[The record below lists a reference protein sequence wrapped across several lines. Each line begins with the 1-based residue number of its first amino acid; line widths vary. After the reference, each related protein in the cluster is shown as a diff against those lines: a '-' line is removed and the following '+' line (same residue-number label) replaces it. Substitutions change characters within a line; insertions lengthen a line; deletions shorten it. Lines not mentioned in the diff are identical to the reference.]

1 MVEVCLELDF
11 IFNYTKFYLSNMVR
25 VIAVVVP
32 RKASS
37 VSVSSKLSL
46 IDCDKYRTY

>member
-11 IFNYTKFYLSNMVR
+11 IFNYTKFYLSTMVR
-25 VIAVVVP
+25 AVLVP
-32 RKASS
+32 RKATL
-37 VSVSSKLSL
+37 SSKLSL

>member
-11 IFNYTKFYLSNMVR
+11 IFNYTKFYHSNMVE
-25 VIAVVVP
+25 AVLGA
-32 RKASS
+32 RKAS
-37 VSVSSKLSL
+37 VNVSSKLSL